1 MNTSSRE
8 RMAQLME
15 WNDRGKLSPAEQTE
29 LSTLVERGDQL
40 MLRKAEAI
48 RLLRQREYAS
58 SIV

>member
-1 MNTSSRE
+1 
-8 RMAQLME
+8 MAQLME

-48 RLLRQREYAS
+48 RLLCQREYAS